1 MKKIFIAQAMT
12 GLSSQEV
19 EDRRNAIIKC
29 YNDTYPDD
37 VDNVEFLDQFHIEHE
52 LAPDVKYRG
61 VSYLGDSL
69 KYLARADLVIF
80 DSQAI
85 LMSKGTNV
93 EQFICSTYDIPVIL
107 YLKGKLCIQ
116 KQCDVDSYTL
126 KDIKMGE
133 GTIWDDSR
141 I

>member
-19 EDRRNAIIKC
+19 ECRRNKIIEC
-29 YNDTYPDD
+29 YNNTFPDD

-61 VSYLGDSL
+61 ISYLGDSL

-80 DSQAI
+80 DSEAI

-93 EQFICSTYDIPVIL
+93 ENFICFNYDIPSML
-107 YLKGKLCIQ
+107 YLKGKLCVH
-116 KQCDVDSYTL
+116 KKFNFDSFMTE
-126 KDIKMGE
+126 DTE
-133 GTIWDDSR
+133 EEETS
-141 I
+141 

>member
-12 GLSSQEV
+12 GLTSQEI
-19 EDRRNAIIKC
+19 EDRRNEIIKC
-29 YNDTYPDD
+29 YNNTYPDE

-52 LAPDVKYRG
+52 LAPDTLYEG

-80 DSQAI
+80 DSEAI
-85 LMSKGTNV
+85 LTSKGTKV

-107 YLKGKLCIQ
+107 YLKGKLCVH
-116 KQCDVDSYTL
+116 KKFNFDSFMTE
-126 KDIKMGE
+126 DAE
-133 GTIWDDSR
+133 EE
-141 I
+141 

>member
-12 GLSSQEV
+12 GLTNKQI
-19 EDRRNAIIKC
+19 EDRRNEIIKC
-29 YNDTYPDD
+29 YYDTYPDD

-52 LAPDVKYRG
+52 LASDTLYEG

-80 DSQAI
+80 DSDAI

-93 EQFICSTYDIPVIL
+93 EQFICSKYDIPVIL

-116 KQCDVDSYTL
+116 KQYDVDSYML

-133 GTIWDDSR
+133 GIIWDDSR

>member
-19 EDRRNAIIKC
+19 EDRRNAIIEC
-29 YNDTYPDD
+29 YNNTYPDD

-80 DSQAI
+80 DSEAI

-93 EQFICSTYDIPVIL
+93 EHFICFNYDIPCIL
-107 YLKGKLCIQ
+107 YLKGKLCVH
-116 KQCDVDSYTL
+116 KQFNFDSFIT
-126 KDIKMGE
+126 E
-133 GTIWDDSR
+133 NTAEE
-141 I
+141 

>member
-19 EDRRNAIIKC
+19 EDRRNAIIEC
-29 YNDTYPDD
+29 YYDTYPDD

-61 VSYLGDSL
+61 ISYLGDSL

-80 DSQAI
+80 DSDAI

-93 EQFICSTYDIPVIL
+93 EHFICFNYGIPSML
-107 YLKGKLCIQ
+107 YSKGNYACK
-116 KQCDVDSYTL
+116 DSL
-126 KDIKMGE
+126 ISFQ
-133 GTIWDDSR
+133 I
-141 I
+141 